1 MKMYYY
7 AVGQNQFGPVALE
20 ELPAKGIDLDTLIW
34 HEGLEGWLP
43 ARNLPEVA
51 ALLAPVQPPMP
62 PVPPKL
68 DPTVARST
76 AFPDQGRGPLDAP
89 ARVVPPKSYLLES
102 ILATLFCCLPF
113 GIAGI
118 VNAAKVESRW
128 MAGDHDGAVRASR
141 AARQWTMVSF
151 WIVLVFFLL
160 YFLAFLAAALLG

>member
-20 ELPAKGIDLDTLIW
+20 ELPAKGIHLDTLIW

-51 ALLAPVQPPMP
+51 ALLSPVQPH
-62 PVPPKL
+62 VPPIPPQL
-68 DPTVARST
+68 DPSAGRST
-76 AFPDQGRGPLDAP
+76 AFTGQGRGPLDAP
-89 ARVVPPKSYLLES
+89 TRMVPPKSYLLES
-102 ILATLFCCLPF
+102 ILATLLCCLPF

-128 MAGDHDGAVRASR
+128 MAGDQEGALRASR
-141 AARQWTMVSF
+141 AAKQWMMISF
-151 WIVLVFFLL
+151 WIGLVIFLL
-160 YFLAFLAAALLG
+160 YFLGFLAAALLG